1 MYFYFSIIV
10 LLNCLCD
17 FMKKEEPKKASSVLI
32 YTEQTPNPDTLKF
45 VTSKIL
51 YDGIADFSNR
61 DFAEEWSPMA
71 MGLYNLPYIQ
81 SLVFNK
87 NFISID
93 KQKEYNW
100 RDIMYE
106 IKDFIKVY
114 LVSEKEI
121 VKSGYR
127 EMLEKEWQRKKDS
140 GEIDDVKEKIIQII
154 DEHVKPWIEQDGGGI
169 EFVSYENGSVIVRLY
184 GACTS
189 CSSATVTLK
198 AGVEQILKSMIPEI
212 KEVLQDFGY

>member
-1 MYFYFSIIV
+1 MF
-10 LLNCLCD
+10 N
-17 FMKKEEPKKASSVLI
+17 FMKKEEPKKMSNVLI

-61 DFAEEWSPMA
+61 AFANEWSPMA
-71 MGLYNLPYIQ
+71 NEMYQLPYIQ

-93 KQKEYNW
+93 KQMDFSW

-106 IKDFIKVY
+106 IKDFIKEY
-114 LVSEKEI
+114 LISEKEI
-121 VKSGYR
+121 VKDGFR

-140 GEIDDVKEKIIQII
+140 GEIDDVKEKIIEII
-154 DEHVKPWIEQDGGGI
+154 DQHVKPWIEQDGGGI
-169 EFVSYENGSVIVRLY
+169 EFLSYENGSVVVRLY
-184 GACTS
+184 GACSS

-212 KEVLQDFGY
+212 KEVIQDFG

>member
-1 MYFYFSIIV
+1 MFNF
-10 LLNCLCD
+10 L
-17 FMKKEEPKKASSVLI
+17 KKEEPKKVNNVLI

-51 YDGIADFSNR
+51 FEGIADFSIR
-61 DFAEEWSPMA
+61 EHAEEWSPLAVEM
-71 MGLYNLPYIQ
+71 YKFPYIK
-81 SLVFNK
+81 SLVINK

-93 KQKEYNW
+93 KFQEFSW
-100 RDIMYE
+100 REIMYE
-106 IKDFIKVY
+106 IKDFMKEY
-114 LVSEKEI
+114 LVNEKEI
-121 VKSGYR
+121 IKSGYK

-140 GEIDDVKEKIIQII
+140 GEIDDVKQKIIEII
-154 DEHVKPWIEQDGGGI
+154 DQHVKPWIEQDGGGI
-169 EFVSYENGSVIVRLY
+169 EFVSYIEGVVVVRLY
-184 GACTS
+184 GACSS